1 MPFQWRDGRIMRAIK
16 AFSLMEL
23 MVVVTIAGVVA
34 AFAIPNYQ
42 RSVNTAAGK
51 DAVNN
56 LRLIAAA
63 QQLYLARNGS
73 YYPSAGTVNVFA
85 INTNLHLSILQQQGV
100 VYSCTNAA
108 PHCSAV
114 KGADWTYSITLPTA
128 LPVCTAGTCPYTPT

>member
-1 MPFQWRDGRIMRAIK
+1 MREIK

-42 RSVNTAAGK
+42 KSVNIAAAK

-100 VYSCTNAA
+100 VYTCTNTA
-108 PHCSAV
+108 PQCSAV

-128 LPVCTAGTCPYTPT
+128 LPACSAGTCPYTPT